1 MIERA
6 ILMIILMSSFFPK
19 HEATIHLHA
28 SESHI
33 IRILMEIKGKYYISK
48 ICEFQCDSLQ

>member
-33 IRILMEIKGKYYISK
+33 IRILMEIKGKYYIT
-48 ICEFQCDSLQ
+48 